1 MKGPWLNSDMEI
13 QGIKKINNGKN
24 LVSGNI
30 ANKLKSKQTPFFLL
44 YSLSFKYYFWLELL
58 LWLFNLQDWGEGT
71 FIEARVLKWILKI
84 FMRSF
89 P

>member
-44 YSLSFKYYFWLELL
+44 YSLSFKYYF
-58 LWLFNLQDWGEGT
+58 
-71 FIEARVLKWILKI
+71 
-84 FMRSF
+84 
-89 P
+89 